1 MGVGID
7 DVDGILVVEPVAFH
21 SVGHVDAPPEAE
33 SIGPDSV
40 EPVSEEEELQ
50 SEAPAD
56 VAAAHGPSAEAIA
69 EAEGEVDLDISHPE
83 TAPPEERPAGIPV
96 EPLGEVETEE
106 PETAA

>member
-1 MGVGID
+1 MVAES
-7 DVDGILVVEPVAFH
+7 EPELEAAAD
-21 SVGHVDAPPEAE
+21 DAPPEAE
-33 SIGPDSV
+33 SIGPDTV

-56 VAAAHGPSAEAIA
+56 VAAVHGPSAEAIA

-83 TAPPEERPAGIPV
+83 MAPPEERPAGIPV